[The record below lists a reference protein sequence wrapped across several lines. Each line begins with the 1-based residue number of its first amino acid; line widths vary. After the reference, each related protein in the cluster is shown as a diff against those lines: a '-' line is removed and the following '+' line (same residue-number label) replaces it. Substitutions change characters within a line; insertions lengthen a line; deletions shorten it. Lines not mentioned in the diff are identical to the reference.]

1 MRQAIAS
8 VKARVEE
15 LGTSVTLVGW
25 NLGGYIAR
33 EVARDLPDY
42 VDQVMTMGSL
52 VIGEP
57 MYTAAVMYFDRK
69 GYDLDWV
76 EGEAGKKDLRPIQ

>member
-1 MRQAIAS
+1 
-8 VKARVEE
+8 
-15 LGTSVTLVGW
+15 LD
-25 NLGGYIAR
+25 GYIAR
-33 EVARDLPDY
+33 EVARDLPGY
-42 VDQVMTMGSL
+42 VDQEMTMGSL

-76 EGEAGKKDLRPIQ
+76 EREAGKQVYAQFNSQLPQFTVSQMKD